1 MGTYSALVC
10 LSKERE
16 LLAAC
21 WFIIDT
27 SREIHAPS
35 LARHGVPIE
44 YHPPGRES
52 ATDFTRQSRPS
63 ASPEM
68 AGGERDATR
77 GRGGVHRQAP

>member
-63 ASPEM
+63 AFRTFRVL
-68 AGGERDATR
+68 G
-77 GRGGVHRQAP
+77 